1 MKPLKNAQDYTT
13 QNLTNLI
20 TRALL
25 CGLIVSLRDFGD
37 LANSRFE
44 LWKGRQIKKG
54 IDFSHTQLDFLTRIK
69 DYIIT
74 NTYLAHND
82 LQGLND
88 AYGDTNGFLM
98 AKALF
103 GERFATLL
111 DS

>member
-1 MKPLKNAQDYTT
+1 M
-13 QNLTNLI
+13 
-20 TRALL
+20 
-25 CGLIVSLRDFGD
+25 SLRDFGD

-88 AYGDTNGFLM
+88 AYGENLCGKGTFWR
-98 AKALF
+98 AI
-103 GERFATLL
+103 RHSTR
-111 DS
+111 